1 MMQPILEKL
10 ARFLT
15 DDPDGLSGE
24 TCIILPNRRAGL
36 FLQRHLS
43 THMRQ
48 VGWMPHIYAI
58 TEYMNELSSL
68 APSDPTETLFTLYD
82 IYRETKAQSGSLDEF
97 YYWGEIMLHDF
108 DEIDKYMVDPEML
121 FRNLEDL
128 KEIEEP
134 LAGLE
139 ESQISFIRQFWEGF
153 HQGQATPEK
162 EQFLEI
168 WKLLPILY
176 GRHRENLRNE
186 GEGSPGMQYREIAG
200 MIENGMLARPR
211 WDRIIV
217 AGFNALNACE
227 QRIFKWLKNHGAVF
241 FWDYDHL
248 YVDDPAQ
255 EAGRFIRDNLAAFPP
270 PLDLESFR
278 GMEKDKE
285 IRIFELP
292 TDVLQAKTV
301 HRILE
306 QDGREGI
313 SECTDTAVV
322 LCDEELLMPVLMS
335 LPESMGEINVTMG
348 YPLSITPVLGFVDAL
363 FRLQHNIRKCPDGSE
378 VFYYKDVKSI
388 LLHPYMEHSGDGM
401 AHPLLDLIASGNLI
415 QVERSRFETAFEK
428 MIFRSMDG
436 SKGLIRYFRDIFF
449 HILEA
454 LAADDNKVLPALH
467 REFVF
472 ALLIHLNKLETLLES
487 RPEIPLPVLEKLFRK
502 LLAAFRVPFEGEPLS
517 GLQVMGILETR
528 LLDFKHV
535 ILLSMNEEVM
545 PASHFR
551 QSYIPFSLRLAF
563 GMPGREDMDAMYAYY
578 FNRILQRAEKVDLL
592 YNGTS
597 EGIRTGEMSRYLRQ
611 LIFLRGIRVIRP
623 GMEVMAREVPELVI
637 GHTEEI
643 DALLN
648 RYAVDAEG
656 NKYLSPSAI
665 NAYVDC
671 SLKFYLRYLAGI
683 GEPDEVLEEID
694 AAGFGTV
701 VHDSIKLLYEEIA
714 GEDNGMISRKSLQQ
728 LLGSGRI
735 EEVLKTAFVKYHFKG
750 RKSAVIEG
758 RNIIIIKVMIRYLK
772 KIIQTD
778 LGIAPFTLVSTEK
791 TYTRE
796 LELNTGNRETT
807 IRIGGKIDRVDRAGG
822 LLRVIDY
829 KTGNASHGF
838 STLGSLFDGTL
849 AARNGAA
856 LQTLLYT
863 WLVGKV
869 HPGEQ
874 LAPGLYVMKSLY
886 EERFDPLLTIGIR
899 SEKHRIDSFSAYE
912 EDYIK
917 LLRNTLNKMFDSGI
931 PFAQTENESKC
942 RTCDFAILCNR
953 SVID

>member
-10 ARFLT
+10 ARYLT
-15 DDPDGLSGE
+15 DDPDSMPEE

-43 THMRQ
+43 RYMSQ
-48 VGWMPHIYAI
+48 VGWMPHIYSI
-58 TEYMNELSSL
+58 TEYVNELSGL
-68 APSDPTETLFTLYD
+68 APGDPIELLFTLYD
-82 IYRETKAQSGSLDEF
+82 IYRELKEQPESLDEF
-97 YYWGEIMLHDF
+97 YYWGEIMLNDF

-121 FRNLEDL
+121 FRNLADL

-153 HQGQATPEK
+153 HQGQTTPEK

-176 GRHRENLRNE
+176 GRLREILRKE

-200 MIENGMLARPR
+200 KIEKGMLAKPR

-217 AGFNALNACE
+217 AGFNALNGCE
-227 QRIFKWLKNHGAVF
+227 QRIFKWLQNHGAVF
-241 FWDYDHL
+241 FWDYDHH

-255 EAGRFIRDNLAAFPP
+255 EAGRFMRDNLTAFPP

-278 GMEKDKE
+278 GMETEKE

-301 HRILE
+301 QLILE
-306 QDGREGI
+306 QEERAGI

-322 LCDEELLMPVLMS
+322 LCDEELLIPVLMS
-335 LPESMGEINVTMG
+335 VPESVGEINVTMG

-363 FRLQHNIRKCPDGSE
+363 LRLQHNIRKSPDGSE

-388 LLHPYMEHSGDGM
+388 LLHPYMEHTGDGK
-401 AHPLLDLIASGNLI
+401 AHPLLELMASGNLI
-415 QVERSRFETAFEK
+415 QVERSRFEGAFEK

-436 SKGLIRYFRDIFF
+436 SRGLITYFRDIFF

-454 LAADDNKVLPALH
+454 LAADDNKILPELH

-487 RPEIPLPVLEKLFRK
+487 RPEISFPVLEKLFRK
-502 LLAAFRVPFEGEPLS
+502 VLGVFRVPFEGEPLS

-535 ILLSMNEEVM
+535 ILLSMNEEIM

-551 QSYIPFSLRLAF
+551 QSYIPYSLRLAF

-578 FNRILQRAEKVDLL
+578 FNRILQRAGKVDLL
-592 YNGTS
+592 FNGTS
-597 EGIRTGEMSRYLRQ
+597 EGVRTGEMSRYLRQ
-611 LIFLRGIRVIRP
+611 LIFSRGIQVIRP

-637 GHTEEI
+637 GHSAEI
-643 DALLN
+643 DVLLN
-648 RYAVDAEG
+648 RYTVDAEG

-665 NAYVDC
+665 NTYVDC

-714 GEDNGMISRKSLQQ
+714 GEDSGMISRKSLQH

-735 EEVLKTAFVKYHFKG
+735 EEVLKTAFIKFHFKG
-750 RKSAVIEG
+750 RKSSVIEG

-778 LGIAPFTLVSTEK
+778 LAITPFTLVSAEK

-796 LELNTGNRETT
+796 LELNTGKREVTL
-807 IRIGGKIDRVDRAGG
+807 RIGGKIDRVDRVGG

-829 KTGNASHGF
+829 KTGNASYGF
-838 STLGSLFDGTL
+838 STLDSLFDGTL
-849 AARNGAA
+849 TARNGAG
-856 LQTLLYT
+856 LQTLLYA
-863 WLVGKV
+863 WLVSKE

-874 LAPGLYVMKSLY
+874 VAPGLYVMKSLY
-886 EERFDPLLTIGIR
+886 EERFDPLLTIGSR
-899 SEKHRIDSFSAYE
+899 SEKHRIDSFTALE
-912 EDYIK
+912 EDFIK
-917 LLRNTLNKMFDSGI
+917 HLRETLNKIFDPGI
-931 PFAQTENESKC
+931 PFTQTENESKC
-942 RTCDFAILCNR
+942 RTCDFATLCNR